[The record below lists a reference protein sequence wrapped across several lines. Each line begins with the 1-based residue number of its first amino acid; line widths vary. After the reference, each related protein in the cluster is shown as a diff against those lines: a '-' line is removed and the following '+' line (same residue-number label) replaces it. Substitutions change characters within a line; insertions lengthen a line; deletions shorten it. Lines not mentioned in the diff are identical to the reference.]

1 MSRRRT
7 VASAAPTPTRRAAR
21 AQRRQV
27 ATAVRFGAAATP
39 TDRLRVALEHLI
51 ASASGPQADPDHTRA
66 VLEDHATAMLGTGDE
81 LLRAWA
87 ARPLRGVS

>member
-7 VASAAPTPTRRAAR
+7 VASAAPAPTKRATR
-21 AQRRQV
+21 AQNRQV
-27 ATAVRFGAAATP
+27 RTAVRFAAAATP
-39 TDRLRVALEHLI
+39 FERLKVGYDHLR
-51 ASASGPQADPDHTRA
+51 ASASGPQADPAHTTA
-66 VLEDHATAMLGTGDE
+66 LIEDHATAMLDTGDE